1 MAKRRVYLTFDEDTM
16 TRPLVYEVGH
26 KYAVVTNIR
35 GASISKDLGLMALEL
50 EGDEGEIESALEWL
64 GSEGVKIEPIEKN
77 IIE

>member
-1 MAKRRVYLTFDEDTM
+1 MAKRRVYLTFDEETM

-50 EGDEGEIESALEWL
+50 EGDEGEIDSALEWL
-64 GSEGVKIEPIEKN
+64 ASEGVKIEPIEKN